1 MPNAPVPNAP
11 VSNAPVIVWFR
22 NDLRLGDHR
31 ALTAAVKSGAPVI
44 LLYVLD
50 DETPGKWKMGG
61 ATRWWL
67 HHSLAALGE
76 DIAKTGNSLI
86 LRRGPSRDIILKV
99 AGACKAQA
107 VYFSRSYEPA
117 SGALESELKTS
128 LEKQSIAC
136 KRFSGALLLEPEDIR
151 TKAGDVFKVYTPFWR
166 ALSAGFAA
174 AKPAPAPAAIP
185 APATLPKSD
194 TLESF
199 DLLPRKPDW
208 SSGLGAE
215 WTPGEAGARVR
226 LDAFLDGPMKD
237 YADARNRPDL
247 PGTSRLSPHLHFGEI
262 TPAFCWY
269 RASQAAARF
278 PGSDKGHETFL
289 KEIVWREFAHTL
301 LFYWPN
307 LPEAPFRTEFSAF
320 PWSENARHLKAW
332 QRGQTGYPIVDAGM
346 RELWQTGYMHNR
358 VRMITASFLIKDLLV
373 PWQRGEEWFW
383 DTLVDADLANNAA
396 GWQWVAG
403 CGADA
408 APYFRIFNPVTQGEK
423 FDPNGDYVRAWV
435 PEIAKLPT
443 EHLHAPWN
451 APADVLTSAKVVL
464 GKTYPS
470 PIVDH
475 AAARARAL
483 AAFARVKTSAQK

>member
-1 MPNAPVPNAP
+1 MSDAP
-11 VSNAPVIVWFR
+11 IILWFR

-31 ALTAAVKSGAPVI
+31 ALTAAVKTGAPII

-50 DETPGKWKMGG
+50 DETPGQWRMGG
-61 ATRWWL
+61 ASRWWL
-67 HHSLAALGE
+67 HHSLAAL
-76 DIAKTGNSLI
+76 AKDVAKKGNTLI
-86 LRRGPSRDIILKV
+86 LRRGSAREELPKIA
-99 AGACKAQA
+99 AGCGAAA
-107 VYFSRSYEPA
+107 VYFSRCYEPSA
-117 SGALESELKTS
+117 VALEADLKAL
-128 LEKQSIAC
+128 LEERGIVC
-136 KRFSGALLLEPEDIR
+136 KRFSGALLREPEDIR

-166 ALSAGFAA
+166 ALSSEFTVG
-174 AKPAPAPAAIP
+174 KPLAAPAAIP
-185 APATLPKSD
+185 LPSKLPKSD
-194 TLESF
+194 ALASLA
-199 DLLPRKPDW
+199 LLPRKLDW
-208 SSGLGAE
+208 PAGLAVE
-215 WTPGEAGARVR
+215 WTPGEAGANAR
-226 LDAFLDGPMKD
+226 LNTFFESAMKD
-237 YADARNRPDL
+237 YAEARNRPDL

-262 TPAFCWY
+262 TPALCWY
-269 RASQAAARF
+269 RASQAAAHS

-307 LPEAPFRTEFSAF
+307 LPEAPFRPAFSSF
-320 PWSENARHLKAW
+320 PWSENAEHLNAW

-346 RELWQTGYMHNR
+346 RELWTTGYMHNR

-423 FDPNGDYVRAWV
+423 FDPNGDYVRAWI
-435 PEIAKLPT
+435 PEISKLPT
-443 EHLHAPWN
+443 EHIHAPWD
-451 APADVLTSAKVVL
+451 APADELARAGVVL
-464 GKTYPS
+464 GKTYPQ
-470 PIVDH
+470 PIIDH

-483 AAFARVKTSAQK
+483 AAFARVKSSEQK